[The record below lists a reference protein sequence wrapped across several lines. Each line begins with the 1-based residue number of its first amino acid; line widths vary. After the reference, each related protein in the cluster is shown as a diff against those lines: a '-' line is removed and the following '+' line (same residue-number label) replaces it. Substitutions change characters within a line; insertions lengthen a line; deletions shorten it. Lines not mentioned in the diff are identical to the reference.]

1 MMQLSG
7 VIKTLTKALVI
18 VNTGIITSSA
28 KGKTLV
34 TLILVIRKFFRQ
46 AKIDSVYYVPLS
58 PDA

>member
-1 MMQLSG
+1 M
-7 VIKTLTKALVI
+7 I

-28 KGKTLV
+28 KGKTLI